1 MSVEEELKSI
11 RGALLAVAPFFGSL
25 LLKCSFRLG
34 KDLRYPAANDGR
46 KTILIN
52 PDEFMAMETRDR
64 VFTLAH
70 EAGHLAFLTFQ
81 RLGGRNP
88 RLWNVA
94 TDCVINYILLMSNIS
109 ASEKLVKSIITP
121 KLLEKL
127 TGVDKEKIAKM
138 SADQIY
144 NLLVALQIK
153 GTKGDG
159 DEHGKSVPTPG
170 GCSHDEYATKDGE
183 KDGAGG
189 GDEEITEYW
198 RRAVAEAHD
207 FAKSIGKLPVGA
219 EIILE
224 ILKPKVNWR
233 ALLRQAILQGPGLQ
247 VITTWKR
254 MHRKIPN
261 DLPGYTRLVVPN
273 IWTLVDTSGSMV
285 GENLN
290 QVMTEVFEIAKSL
303 NSKVRLIAWDTNAY
317 EDTLEHVKL
326 TLQVKGGGGTVIT
339 PALRLLLK
347 NMKRNDIIVI
357 LTDGLIGDIDEPE
370 TQRMLEEAAS
380 KSASAVFASTVEL
393 PELPSRWRKVLIT

>member
-25 LLKCSFRLG
+25 LLKCSFKVD

-52 PDEFMAMETRDR
+52 PDKFMTMDAGDR

-88 RLWNVA
+88 HLWNVA
-94 TDCVINYILLMSNIS
+94 TDCVINHILLTSGIR

-121 KLLEKL
+121 SLLEKL
-127 TGVDKEKIAKM
+127 TGVDEEKIAKM

-144 NLLVALQIK
+144 NLLVLQIK
-153 GTKGDG
+153 GKGDG
-159 DEHGKSVPTPG
+159 DEHGESVLAPG
-170 GCSHDEYATKDGE
+170 GCSHDEYATNGE
-183 KDGAGG
+183 KEDGAGG

-198 RRAVAEAHD
+198 KRAVAEAHD
-207 FAKSIGKLPVGA
+207 FAKSIGKLPIGA
-219 EIILE
+219 GILLE
-224 ILKPKVNWR
+224 ILRPKVNWR

-254 MHRKIPN
+254 PHRKIPN
-261 DLPGYTRLVVPN
+261 DLPGYTRLTVPN
-273 IWTLVDTSGSMV
+273 IWALVDTSGSMV
-285 GENLN
+285 GEHLN

-303 NSKVRLIAWDTNAY
+303 NSKVRLIAWDANAY
-317 EDTLEHVKL
+317 EDTLEHVKR

-347 NMKRNDIIVI
+347 NMRRNDIIVI
-357 LTDGLIGDIDEPE
+357 LTDGLIDDIDKPE

-393 PELPSRWRKVLIT
+393 PELPGRWRKVLIT

>member
-25 LLKCSFRLG
+25 LLKCSFKVD

-52 PDEFMAMETRDR
+52 PDEFMAMEARDR

-127 TGVDKEKIAKM
+127 TGVDEEKIAKM

-144 NLLVALQIK
+144 NLLMPQIK
-153 GTKGDG
+153 GGKGDG
-159 DEHGKSVPTPG
+159 DEHGEPIPIPG
-170 GCSHDEYATKDGE
+170 GCSHDEYATKDGK

-198 RRAVAEAHD
+198 KRAVAEAHD

-219 EIILE
+219 EIVLE
-224 ILKPKVNWR
+224 ILRPKVNWR

-247 VITTWKR
+247 VVTTWKR
-254 MHRKIPN
+254 PHRKIPN

-273 IWTLVDTSGSMV
+273 VWTMVDTSGSMV
-285 GENLN
+285 GEHLN
-290 QVMTEVFEIAKSL
+290 QAMTEVFEIAKSL
-303 NSKVRLIAWDTNAY
+303 NSKVRLIAWDADAY

-326 TLQVKGGGGTVIT
+326 TLQVKGGGGTCIG
-339 PALRLLLK
+339 PALRLLLSE
-347 NMKRNDIIVI
+347 MRRNDIVVVI
-357 LTDGLIGDIDEPE
+357 TDGMIFDMEKNE

>member
-1 MSVEEELKSI
+1 MSMEEELKSI
-11 RGALLAVAPFFGSL
+11 RGALLAVTPFFGSL
-25 LLKCSFRLG
+25 LLKCSFKLD

-52 PDEFMAMETRDR
+52 PDRFMAMEAGDR

-88 RLWNVA
+88 TLWNVA
-94 TDCVINYILLMSNIS
+94 TDCVINHILLASSIR

-127 TGVDKEKIAKM
+127 TGVDEEKIAKM

-144 NLLVALQIK
+144 NLLVLQIK
-153 GTKGDG
+153 GKGDG
-159 DEHGKSVPTPG
+159 DEHGEPVPIPG

-198 RRAVAEAHD
+198 KRAVAEAHD

-224 ILKPKVNWR
+224 ILRPKVNWR

-254 MHRKIPN
+254 PHRKIPN
-261 DLPGYTRLVVPN
+261 DLPGYTRLVVPHV
-273 IWTLVDTSGSMV
+273 WTMVDTSGSMV
-285 GENLN
+285 GEHLN
-290 QVMTEVFEIAKSL
+290 QAMTEVFEIAKSL
-303 NSKVRLIAWDTNAY
+303 NSKVRIIAWDADAY
-317 EDTLEHVKL
+317 EDTLEHVKV
-326 TLQVKGGGGTVIT
+326 TMQIKGGGGTVIT
-339 PALRLLLK
+339 PAIRLLLK
-347 NMKRNDIIVI
+347 NMRRNDIVVI
-357 LTDGLIGDIDEPE
+357 LTDGLIGDIDKPE
-370 TQRMLEEAAS
+370 TQRMLEEVAS